1 MIKNYL
7 KVAFRNILR
16 YKGYSL
22 INIIGLAIG
31 MTACLLILYFVNYE
45 KSYDRFHQNS
55 DRIYRLRYERSDQ
68 AGGAVRFASCCP
80 PAGLRIRQK
89 FPEVEKVV
97 RIFRYKA
104 SVSSQ
109 DNKSSSQPENKFI
122 EEQMYFAEPDF
133 FEIFKYTFIDGDP
146 INGIKEPN
154 TAFISESTAK
164 KYFGNQNPMGQI
176 LSVDKKTSYRINGI
190 FKDIPVNSHLKFDI
204 LLSYQNLLQKF
215 GKEVEDSWGDSG
227 WYTYLLLKPHAD
239 INALKKKL
247 AALVEAEF
255 GEELKYYKLTCE
267 LPLQPLNDIH
277 LTSNYMLEFEVNG
290 DRDTVNFLSILAG
303 FIILIAWVNYI
314 NLSTA
319 RALTRAKEV
328 GLRKVS
334 GASRGQLMS
343 QFFFETV
350 ILNFFSVLFSLL
362 LVILFLPLFRQITE
376 TPVTYWIWHQT
387 WFWLSVLGLFLVG
400 VFLSGL
406 YPVLVLSSFKPVSVL
421 KGKAGN
427 GARGINLRKALIVF
441 QFVMAMGMLISTFTV
456 FRQLQFMKNQD
467 LGFSLDNKLIIRAPR
482 VRDASFGSKLQT
494 FKEILLKNP
503 AINNFSVATDVPGK
517 QVWWDAGGITRKG
530 ANDNKN
536 YQIVGIDYEYVK
548 LFDLKFVSGRN
559 FSKEFPS
566 DSSALILNETASRW
580 LGFPSSGAAIGQQ
593 VDYWGK
599 MYTVVGVLKDY
610 HQQSVKQAFE
620 PHIFRFMPT
629 GRDVRGLFVLKI
641 NTQNTTAN
649 LAEIK
654 KQFDEFFPGNPFEYY
669 LLDEYYNQQYK
680 SDELFGTVFGIFSFL
695 AIFVTSLGILG
706 LSSFMVAQRTKE
718 IAIRK
723 VMGADVSG
731 IVWFLAKDFLLLIMI
746 SFVIALPVTYY
757 CIKNWLES
765 FAMRMDLSA
774 GLFILPLLLVI
785 LITGLTISLHVIKA
799 ALNNPIDSIR
809 DE

>member
-1 MIKNYL
+1 MLKNYL

-16 YKGYSL
+16 FKGYSL
-22 INIIGLAIG
+22 INISGLAIG

-45 KSYDRFHQNS
+45 KSYDRFHENS

-89 FPEVEKVV
+89 FPEVDKVV
-97 RIFRYKA
+97 RLFRYKA
-104 SVSSQ
+104 AVSNQ
-109 DNKSSSQPENKFI
+109 DDQSKSQPENKFI
-122 EEQMYFAEPDF
+122 EERMYFSEPGF
-133 FEIFKYTFIDGDP
+133 FEIFKYAFITGDP
-146 INGIKEPN
+146 LNGLKEPN
-154 TAFISESTAK
+154 TAFISASTAK
-164 KYFGNQNPMGQI
+164 KYFGDQNAMGKI
-176 LSVDKKTSYRINGI
+176 LSVDKKTSYRITGV
-190 FKDIPVNSHLKFDI
+190 FKDIPTNSHLKFDI

-239 INALKKKL
+239 VKALEKKL
-247 AALVEAEF
+247 AAMVETEF
-255 GEELKYYKLTCE
+255 GEALRYYKLTCE
-267 LPLQPLNDIH
+267 LPLQPLNEIH
-277 LTSNYMLEFEVNG
+277 LTSHYMLEFENNG
-290 DRDTVNFLSILAG
+290 DRDTVNFLSILAV
-303 FIILIAWVNYI
+303 FIIIIAWVNYI

-334 GASRGQLMS
+334 GASRSHLMA
-343 QFFFETV
+343 QFFSETI
-350 ILNFFSVLFSLL
+350 ILNFFAVLFALL
-362 LVILFLPLFRQITE
+362 LVILFLPLFRQVTG
-376 TPVTYWIWHQT
+376 TPADYGIWIQK
-387 WFWLSVLGLFLVG
+387 WFWLNVFAMFIVG
-400 VFLSGL
+400 VFFSGL
-406 YPVLVLSSFKPVSVL
+406 YPVIALSSFQPVSVL
-421 KGKAGN
+421 KGKLGN
-427 GARGINLRKALIVF
+427 ATRGISLRKALIVF
-441 QFVMAMGMLISTFTV
+441 QFVMALAMLISTFTV
-456 FRQLQFMKNQD
+456 FRQLQFMKDQD

-482 VRDASFGSKLQT
+482 VRDASFGSRLQT
-494 FKEILLKNP
+494 FKEAILKNP
-503 AINNFSVATDVPGK
+503 EISHFSVATDVPGK

-536 YQIVGIDYEYVK
+536 YQIVGIDYDYVT
-548 LFDLKFVSGRN
+548 LFGLKVASGRN
-559 FSKEFPS
+559 FSRDFPS

-580 LGFPSSGAAIGQQ
+580 LGFPNPGSAIGQQ

-629 GRDVRGLFVLKI
+629 GRDVRGLFVLKMKA
-641 NTQNTTAN
+641 QNTSQN

-669 LLDEYYNQQYK
+669 FLDEYYNQQYQ
-680 SDELFGTVFGIFSFL
+680 SDELFGTVFAIFSFL

-723 VMGADVSG
+723 VMGANVFG
-731 IVWFLAKDFLLLIMI
+731 IALFLAKGFLLLIMI

-757 CIKNWLES
+757 GITHWLES
-765 FAMRMDLSA
+765 FAMRMDLSI
-774 GLFILPLLLVI
+774 GLFLLPLLLVI
-785 LITGLTISLHVIKA
+785 LITGMTICVHVITA
-799 ALNNPIDSIR
+799 ALNNPVESLR
-809 DE
+809 EE

>member
-1 MIKNYL
+1 MFKNYF
-7 KVAFRNILR
+7 KVAFRNLVR

-22 INIIGLAIG
+22 INILGLAIG

-45 KSYDRFHQNS
+45 KSYDRFHENS

-97 RIFRYKA
+97 RLFRYKA
-104 SVSSQ
+104 AVSNQ
-109 DNKSSSQPENKFI
+109 DDPSSSQPENKFI
-122 EEQMYFAEPDF
+122 EERMYFAEPAF
-133 FEIFKYTFIDGDP
+133 FEIFRYPFIAGDP
-146 INGIKEPN
+146 VNGLKEPN
-154 TAFISESTAK
+154 TAFISESSAK
-164 KYFGNQNPMGQI
+164 KYFGSKNPVGQI
-176 LSVDKKTSYRINGI
+176 LSVDKKTSYRITGV
-190 FKDIPVNSHLKFDI
+190 FKDIPYNSHLKFDI

-215 GKEVEDSWGDSG
+215 GNEVEDSWGDSG

-239 INALKKKL
+239 IRALEKKL

-277 LTSNYMLEFEVNG
+277 LTSRYMLEFENNG

-303 FIILIAWVNYI
+303 FIIIIAWVNYI

-334 GASRGQLMS
+334 GASRSQLMV
-343 QFFFETV
+343 QFFSETV
-350 ILNFFSVLFSLL
+350 ILNFFAVLFALF
-362 LVILFLPLFRQITE
+362 LVGLFLPLFRQVTG
-376 TPVTYWIWHQT
+376 TPVEYGIWVRS
-387 WFWLSVLGLFLVG
+387 WFWLTVLAMFVVG
-400 VFLSGL
+400 VFFSGL
-406 YPVLVLSSFKPVSVL
+406 YPVIALSSFQPVTVL
-421 KGKAGN
+421 KGKLGN
-427 GARGINLRKALIVF
+427 ATRGISLRKALIVF
-441 QFVMAMGMLISTFTV
+441 QFVMALAMLISTFAV

-482 VRDASFGSKLQT
+482 VRDASFESRLKT
-494 FKEILLKNP
+494 FKEVLLKNP
-503 AINNFSVATDVPGK
+503 EISHFSVATDVPGQ

-536 YQIVGIDYEYVK
+536 YQIVGIDYDYIP
-548 LFDLKFVSGRN
+548 LFSLKMVAGRN
-559 FSKEFPS
+559 FSRDFPS
-566 DSSALILNETASRW
+566 DSSALILNETAAHW
-580 LGFPSSGAAIGQQ
+580 LGFPTPGSAIGQQ

-629 GRDVRGLFVLKI
+629 GRDVRGLFVLKM
-641 NTQNTTAN
+641 NAQNTAPN

-654 KQFDEFFPGNPFEYY
+654 RQFDGFFPGNPFEFYF
-669 LLDEYYNQQYK
+669 LDEYYNRQYR
-680 SDELFGTVFGIFSFL
+680 SDELFGTVFAIFSFL

-723 VMGADVSG
+723 VMGAG
-731 IVWFLAKDFLLLIMI
+731 IPGIAMFLAKDFLLLIMI
-746 SFVIALPVTYY
+746 SFVIALPATYY
-757 CIKNWLES
+757 GIEHWLKS
-765 FAMRMDLSA
+765 FAMRMSLSA
-774 GLFILPLLLVI
+774 GLFLLPLLLVM
-785 LITGLTISLHVIKA
+785 LITALTISLHVVKA
-799 ALNNPIDSIR
+799 ALNNPVDSIR